1 MNIKINRTL
10 PVFLLLLPLLFWSCS
25 NDSSSGSDSSNSNST
40 NNSSTTTETPATT
53 TTIDTNKIAAQIA
66 GNTYDITKF
75 ITIYKT
81 KRDESGIEYDTTEWS
96 INNNIITM
104 KYLRNGSNVLTYEVT
119 VNTDSTCF
127 FKKNSETPVTIT
139 DLTAETHEAHKT
151 KDLLQFSKMTFKFNS
166 DKTGEANGDPL
177 TWTVNS
183 DGTVQY
189 TITPKSET
197 EPYTTNKIHSD
208 DSYNTWYL
216 DSSVDT
222 VFHSHK
228 EDGVEKSS
236 KIWVRKKS

>member
-1 MNIKINRTL
+1 MKISRKF
-10 PVFLLLLPLLFWSCS
+10 PVFILLCPLLFWSCS
-25 NDSSSGSDSSNSNST
+25 NDSSSGSDSSNSNSS
-40 NNSSTTTETPATT
+40 NNSSTTTETPASTT
-53 TTIDTNKIAAQIA
+53 TSNTDKIAAQIA
-66 GNTYDITKF
+66 GNTYVITKHT
-75 ITIYKT
+75 IIYKNT
-81 KRDESGIEYDTTEWS
+81 RNESSIEYDTTEWS

-119 VNTDSTCF
+119 VNTDSTWF
-127 FKKNSETPVTIT
+127 FKKNSENPVTIT
-139 DLTAETHEAHKT
+139 NLTAETHEAHKT

-166 DKTGEANGDPL
+166 DKTGEANGNPL

-189 TITPKSET
+189 TLTPKDET

-228 EDGVEKSS
+228 EDGAEKSS

>member
-1 MNIKINRTL
+1 MKLKSNRML
-10 PVFLLLLPLLFWSCS
+10 PALLILFPLLFLSCS
-25 NDSSSGSDSSNSNST
+25 NDSSSGSDSSSGNST
-40 NNSSTTTETPATT
+40 NNSSTTSNT
-53 TTIDTNKIAAQIA
+53 DKIAAQIA
-66 GNTYDITKF
+66 GNTYVMTKF
-75 ITIYKT
+75 TSIYENT
-81 KRDESGIEYDTTEWS
+81 RNESGIEYDTTEWS

-119 VNTDSTCF
+119 VKTDSTWS

-139 DLTAETHEAHKT
+139 NLTAETHEAHKT

-166 DKTGEANGDPL
+166 DKTGEANGNPL

-189 TITPKSET
+189 TVTPKDET

-222 VFHSHK
+222 VVHSHK
-228 EDGVEKSS
+228 EDSAEKSS